1 MLNIVVL
8 DYGDTCHKSAGRA
21 KASKSSVLVFAWLT
35 LLRFQPFVRANTCGL
50 HSAFEKTLAFSCSC
64 VFSDCL
70 PTRMHNHSDCICLTF
85 SPLCTF
91 DIAELVRR
99 AQHGTACYS

>member
-35 LLRFQPFVRANTCGL
+35 LLRFQPFVRENTCGL
-50 HSAFEKTLAFSCSC
+50 HSAIQKKLAFACSLFMC
-64 VFSDCL
+64 FLRLIADEDAVIVF
-70 PTRMHNHSDCICLTF
+70 
-85 SPLCTF
+85 
-91 DIAELVRR
+91 V
-99 AQHGTACYS
+99 